1 MQMNQA
7 RQVTSTETT
16 VDGGLFVKVGYIAQR
31 IDNFF
36 RDNKDIALSANTRQ
50 QNDYQLK
57 QGFIAL
63 GSGGFTGLGFGNSIQ
78 KFGYLPESY
87 WDFIFSVIV
96 EELGFVGGMGIIG
109 LYLFFWYRGY
119 TIARSVSDLF
129 GKYLAFGITTWI
141 LTQAFVNIGVN
152 LNVIPLTGVTLP
164 FISFGGSSIMSLT
177 IASGI
182 LLSISRHIE
191 HKPQNLSEA
200 LQSGRRVIF

>member
-1 MQMNQA
+1 MALIGAISIYGIGKMQMNQA

-87 WDFIFSVIV
+87 
-96 EELGFVGGMGIIG
+96 
-109 LYLFFWYRGY
+109 
-119 TIARSVSDLF
+119 
-129 GKYLAFGITTWI
+129 
-141 LTQAFVNIGVN
+141 
-152 LNVIPLTGVTLP
+152 
-164 FISFGGSSIMSLT
+164 
-177 IASGI
+177 
-182 LLSISRHIE
+182 
-191 HKPQNLSEA
+191 
-200 LQSGRRVIF
+200 